1 MICRGFGQLGRRHI
15 SISTKFPGQVGSRL
29 TGQTQT
35 VMPSRRSQTVEVVLA
50 ITGYAPNGSTSGTT
64 TATVAHRATIAQTGQ
79 PATVLSCCAIRRPSP
94 VLRRLLAQI
103 RGTQAVTHGRFA
115 SAVHQSIRSA
125 REPAVRPVCVYCLA
139 SFAESSTFTASFFV
153 ASTFAPPLASAA
165 ADFAAPS
172 FAAVAFCAEPAASS
186 CFRPSPRTQP
196 SCCPSHR
203 SSRSVSQPAV
213 LPVC

>member
-1 MICRGFGQLGRRHI
+1 MHRTAVPAGRLPRRWRI
-15 SISTKFPGQVGSRL
+15 ERLLRKRDSR
-29 TGQTQT
+29 Q
-35 VMPSRRSQTVEVVLA
+35 RSCH
-50 ITGYAPNGSTSGTT
+50 G
-64 TATVAHRATIAQTGQ
+64 
-79 PATVLSCCAIRRPSP
+79 CAIRRPSP
-94 VLRRLLAQI
+94 VLRRRLAQI
-103 RGTQAVTHGRFA
+103 RGTQTVTHGRFA

-153 ASTFAPPLASAA
+153 ASTFSLPWHLRLQASQRRPSQRWPS
-165 ADFAAPS
+165 APS
-172 FAAVAFCAEPAASS
+172 PQASS